1 MHDLNIY
8 NERKTETENE
18 KKREADKEIHRNR
31 KRQRMKK
38 RKRQTDTQK
47 QRKRERKERMER
59 ERRRERREYTSQLT
73 FPSVMAPVIMGAN
86 TPAKAPTAFVIPSS
100 VPAKLGA
107 MSWCEQRKPQLA
119 LPPRPT
125 ERHSTTTAS
134 TGSQFTKHMI
144 TRLIIAP

>member
-18 KKREADKEIHRNR
+18 KKREADR
-31 KRQRMKK
+31 
-38 RKRQTDTQK
+38 DTQK
-47 QRKRERKERMER
+47 QK